1 MGCMLLSSLIFC
13 LVWGLVWIII
23 SLVTDKEPY
32 KLLLVG
38 MIVCVMIGSG
48 IGFVIERE
56 SSSKYVD
63 AYAIAKQTI
72 ESSLDSE
79 RLTGFERAELVN
91 QATEYNRDLAEK
103 KYTASRWYGFT
114 SDKRILDLDY
124 ICLP

>member
-1 MGCMLLSSLIFC
+1 MTIMLLSSVVFC
-13 LVWGLVWIII
+13 LVWILVWIGI
-23 SLVTDKEPY
+23 SIVTNEEPY

-38 MIVCVMIGSG
+38 LIVCVIIGAG
-48 IGFVIERE
+48 VGFVIERE
-56 SSSKYVD
+56 ASSKYVD
-63 AYAIAKQTI
+63 SYTVAKQTI

-91 QATEYNRDLAEK
+91 QATEYNRNLAEK